1 MLTPAPCPF
10 YHIETYVIAQD
21 LAKNI
26 GWSASTLTLYNVTN
40 MTEKLPHYLCNSLQA
55 LFASPRARSLYRPT
69 SSWPEAGYTAGY
81 HAELEPCAKIPRH
94 FKRAKP
100 QPATCRI
107 ACHKQQHRTPVAAVR
122 KGSRAK

>member
-40 MTEKLPHYLCNSLQA
+40 MTEKLPHYLFTTRAFRVTASPLALQA
-55 LFASPRARSLYRPT
+55 GTLTAEGWLHSRP
-69 SSWPEAGYTAGY
+69 S
-81 HAELEPCAKIPRH
+81 C
-94 FKRAKP
+94 
-100 QPATCRI
+100 
-107 ACHKQQHRTPVAAVR
+107 
-122 KGSRAK
+122 